1 MSLQPTSISFS
12 KNITA
17 ALVGEQIDAAAVYMP
32 QAVFFF
38 HQLDE
43 KSKGLKRALG
53 LLEELDLEKFTPV
66 LESAPAIVATEKSG
80 KISADGIEIAGSL
93 TA

>member
-32 QAVFFF
+32 QAVFSF
-38 HQLDE
+38 
-43 KSKGLKRALG
+43 
-53 LLEELDLEKFTPV
+53 
-66 LESAPAIVATEKSG
+66 
-80 KISADGIEIAGSL
+80 ISWMKK
-93 TA
+93 